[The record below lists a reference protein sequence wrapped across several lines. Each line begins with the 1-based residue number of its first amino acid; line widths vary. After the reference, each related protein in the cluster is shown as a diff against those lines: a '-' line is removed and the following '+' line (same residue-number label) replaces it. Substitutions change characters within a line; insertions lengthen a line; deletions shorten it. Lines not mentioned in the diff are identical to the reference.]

1 MSYKRG
7 GGVNL
12 CKNNFE
18 DRKKAFKFA
27 KNYKTK

>member
-1 MSYKRG
+1 MSYKR